1 MPSIELNYTA
11 RFICPMARRLS
22 APLLFS
28 QSESFDVS
36 ECFHLETFRSTKL
49 PGDCPCRIKSGL
61 ITETKML
68 LLKLSKIERTDH
80 RADRYVDQDDEG
92 DRAVTRAVEQTRAV
106 FVAID
111 KIRN

>member
-1 MPSIELNYTA
+1 
-11 RFICPMARRLS
+11 
-22 APLLFS
+22 
-28 QSESFDVS
+28 
-36 ECFHLETFRSTKL
+36 
-49 PGDCPCRIKSGL
+49 
-61 ITETKML
+61 ML

-111 KIRN
+111 KIRNFQPRRDNAVGSRITFIDGGGYAVQETPDEIVALLAAEVKGRSAEIVQLSEAQAEAHANSIEGRQH